1 MIRECKEKYK
11 ILLGLGRSK
20 YVCKRKEGALK
31 KGEIDNVREEVEK
44 KKVRMSKGRHTGSC

>member
-11 ILLGLGRSK
+11 ILLVLGRSK
-20 YVCKRKEGALK
+20 YVCKRREGALK

-44 KKVRMSKGRHTGSC
+44 KVRMSKRRHTGSC